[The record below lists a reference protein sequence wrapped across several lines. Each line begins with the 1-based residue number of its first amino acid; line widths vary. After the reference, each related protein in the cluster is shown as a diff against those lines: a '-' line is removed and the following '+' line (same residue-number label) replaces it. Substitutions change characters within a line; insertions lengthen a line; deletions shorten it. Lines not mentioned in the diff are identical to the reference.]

1 MSPSPLCV
9 YRRTIFTGPPG
20 AGKGTHA
27 PKVVEA
33 FGMKHLSTGDMLR
46 DAVKNGTPLGK
57 QAKSVMDA
65 GELVD
70 DRLVAG
76 IVAEAISSPGCE
88 QGFILDGFPRTKE
101 QALILDELLQQ
112 RGAAIDA
119 VINLEIEDELLIK
132 RITGR
137 MIHPASGRSYN
148 IYFNPPKVEGIDDI
162 TGEPLVKRGD
172 DTEDKLRTR
181 LQEFHSK
188 TEPVLD
194 HYRQVVINIRS
205 DREDINEISQDILD
219 SLAELLEKKKYGHK

>member
-1 MSPSPLCV
+1 MFCLFSPC
-9 YRRTIFTGPPG
+9 RRTIFTGPPG

-33 FGMKHLSTGDMLR
+33 FGLKHLSTGDMLR
-46 DAVKNGTPLGK
+46 DAVKQGTPLGV
-57 QAKSVMDA
+57 QAKAVMDA

-70 DRLVAG
+70 DRLVTG
-76 IVAEAISSPGCE
+76 IVAEAISNPDCAK
-88 QGFILDGFPRTKE
+88 GFILDGFPRTKE
-101 QALILDELLQQ
+101 QARILDELLEQ

-119 VINLEIEDELLIK
+119 VINLDIEDDLLVQ

-137 MIHPASGRSYN
+137 LIHPASGRSYN

-181 LQEFHSK
+181 LSEFHSK
-188 TEPVLD
+188 TKPVLE
-194 HYRQVVINIRS
+194 HYSRVVINIKS
-205 DREDINEISQDILD
+205 DREDINEITQDILG
-219 SLAELLEKKKYGHK
+219 SLAELKDRKMYGHK